1 MRHITC
7 IGTRVRPAWIGLGL
21 SLGLLA
27 GCLAPAGGLDSSGA
41 PTGDQPPP
49 VDASQK
55 SVDGL
60 VVGDRLMAA
69 GQYELA
75 LDAYYR
81 AAGQHGLT
89 AQVLAAIGSADLK
102 LGRLGQAETIL
113 REAIQKD
120 PGYVAALNNL
130 GCVMME
136 KGNYGAAKAWFKQ
149 AYALDSGNSDQIRQN
164 LKLAIARAENS
175 VYTGPDQTE
184 EPQYTLVPTGP
195 SLYTL
200 QSNQ

>member
-1 MRHITC
+1 MRQFTR
-7 IGTRVRPAWIGLGL
+7 IGPTWIGLGL
-21 SLGLLA
+21 SLTLLT
-27 GCLAPAGGLDSSGA
+27 GCLAPAGGLDASGQ
-41 PTGDQPPP
+41 PTGDLPPA
-49 VDASQK
+49 VDPSQQ

-69 GQYELA
+69 GQYDLA

-89 AQVLAAIGSADLK
+89 AQVLASIGSADLK

-113 REAIQKD
+113 REAIKKD
-120 PGYVAALNNL
+120 PSYIAALNNL

-136 KGNYGAAKAWFKQ
+136 KGNYGAARAWFKQ

-175 VYTGPDQTE
+175 VYTGTDQKE

-195 SLYTL
+195 SLYQL